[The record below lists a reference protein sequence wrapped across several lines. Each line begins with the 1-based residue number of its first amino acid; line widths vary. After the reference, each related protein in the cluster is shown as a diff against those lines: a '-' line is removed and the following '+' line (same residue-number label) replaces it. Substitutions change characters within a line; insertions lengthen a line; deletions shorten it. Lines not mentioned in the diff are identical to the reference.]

1 VGQARR
7 ADRAGLR
14 QVIGAPVEVPWCG
27 SIWSSPNASPNAK
40 SAQSAVSSSRS
51 FTAATR
57 STSEGE
63 LTCRI
68 FPQAEPID
76 HRDFRRKRQKLRKAD
91 STCRQLRCG
100 LGTLRRG
107 SKRRAGELDCAREP
121 DTATVHSRRTP
132 TTARST
138 QAIAFPTC
146 ACGSERTG
154 AVGYH
159 SPVRARS
166 VSLHAARG
174 STGTERFCCLRISRR
189 LFLMTGAVVS
199 QITAMAPVENRA
211 LATAGKSPPVQRQ
224 LVAPEGEERTVRLRG
239 NRPKP

>member
-1 VGQARR
+1 VIATGRPPKTILCAAGGAGRLRRHGYAVGQARR

-14 QVIGAPVEVPWCG
+14 QVIGAPVEVPLCG
-27 SIWSSPNASPNAK
+27 SIRPSPNASPNAK
-40 SAQSAVSSSRS
+40 SAQSAVSISRS
-51 FTAATR
+51 FTTATR

-91 STCRQLRCG
+91 STCRQLRC

-138 QAIAFPTC
+138 QC
-146 ACGSERTG
+146 DRVSD
-154 AVGYH
+154 
-159 SPVRARS
+159 VRVRQRAN
-166 VSLHAARG
+166 G
-174 STGTERFCCLRISRR
+174 SRR
-189 LFLMTGAVVS
+189 IHGCSA
-199 QITAMAPVENRA
+199 Q
-211 LATAGKSPPVQRQ
+211 VQGRGRGI
-224 LVAPEGEERTVRLRG
+224 AHNSGHRDIRTIV
-239 NRPKP
+239 P

>member
-1 VGQARR
+1 MRGRR
-7 ADRAGLR
+7 RGSSTAPWICRGPSSSGRSRRLTASNRCAG
-14 QVIGAPVEVPWCG
+14 GSPVVRLDP
-27 SIWSSPNASPNAK
+27 SSPNASPNAK
-40 SAQSAVSSSRS
+40 SAQSAVSISRS
-51 FTAATR
+51 FTTATR

-91 STCRQLRCG
+91 STCRQLRC

-138 QAIAFPTC
+138 QC
-146 ACGSERTG
+146 DRVSD
-154 AVGYH
+154 
-159 SPVRARS
+159 VRVRQRAN
-166 VSLHAARG
+166 G
-174 STGTERFCCLRISRR
+174 SRR
-189 LFLMTGAVVS
+189 IHGCSA
-199 QITAMAPVENRA
+199 Q
-211 LATAGKSPPVQRQ
+211 VQGRGRGI
-224 LVAPEGEERTVRLRG
+224 AHNSGHRDIRTIV
-239 NRPKP
+239 P